1 MNRALTVSAAVA
13 AALMVPLALAGC
25 GGDEDSGD
33 GDSAGFSQEEP
44 APAEQADEGGTRGD
58 AEADAGAPGGT
69 QDESGT
75 GGEALIDPRSII
87 YRGSIAVRVNDV
99 DRAAADAT
107 ALAERYGGFVG
118 GDRRTAAPDEP
129 AQATMVLRIPSE
141 QFTAAVNE
149 LGELGDEESREI
161 QTEDVTEEVVDLE
174 TRLATAE
181 ASVDRTR
188 DLLARAESIEDIV
201 AVERELSER
210 EATLASLQA
219 RQRTLADLT
228 ALSTIT
234 VTLLAPDPV
243 VEEEEPEEAGF
254 LAGLA
259 AGWRGLTGSLSVLL
273 TVLGVLLPWL
283 VVFGVPAA
291 AVVWWRRRRTPPPAP
306 LEPVAPE

>member
-1 MNRALTVSAAVA
+1 MRRRRYWLAAIGT
-13 AALMVPLALAGC
+13 AALMALAGC
-25 GGDEDSGD
+25 GGDSGG
-33 GDSAGFSQEEP
+33 GDSAGSVADQP
-44 APAEQADEGGTRGD
+44 APADQAGGEN
-58 AEADAGAPGGT
+58 AEADAVAPEGRDQSGA
-69 QDESGT
+69 

-87 YRGSIAVRVNDV
+87 YTGWINVRVTNV
-99 DRAAADAT
+99 DNAATDAT
-107 ALAERYGGFVG
+107 ALAARYGGFVG
-118 GDRRTAAPDEP
+118 GDRRVAAPEEP
-129 AQATMVLRIPSE
+129 PQATMVLRIPSE

-161 QTEDVTEEVVDLE
+161 QTEDVTEEMVDLE

-188 DLLARAESIEDIV
+188 DLLAQAESIEDIV

-219 RQRTLADLT
+219 RQRTLDDLT
-228 ALSTIT
+228 TLSTIT
-234 VTLLAPDPV
+234 VTLATEPAA
-243 VEEEEPEEAGF
+243 EEEPEESGF

-259 AGWRGLTGSLSVLL
+259 SGWRGLTGSLSVLL

-283 VVFGVPAA
+283 VVLGAPTA
-291 AVVWWRRRRTPPPAP
+291 AVVWWRRRRTPRPAP